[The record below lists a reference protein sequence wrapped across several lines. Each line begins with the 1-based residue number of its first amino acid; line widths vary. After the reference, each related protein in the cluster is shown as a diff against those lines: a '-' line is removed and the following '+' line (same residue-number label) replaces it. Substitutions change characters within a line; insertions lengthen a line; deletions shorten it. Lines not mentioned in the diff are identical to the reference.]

1 MMRTFFPALLLLGLF
16 LVFEGNAGA
25 ISFDIKP
32 VKIFFDADVK
42 AEKLTI
48 KNSGEND
55 LTLQL
60 KIYKWS
66 QDAEGK
72 DLYEETADVI
82 LFPRILK
89 MGKGEE
95 KIVRI
100 GTQLAPAAVEGT
112 FRIYIEE
119 IPETRETQEGAAV
132 SFVTRAGVPL
142 FRTPLKADAR
152 GKVESLSV
160 KNGNIEAKVRNEG
173 NLHFIIK
180 SVRFRI
186 TNPEGKETFSQEAG
200 GWYLL
205 SGASR
210 VYSAS
215 IPGNV
220 CKSGNKLD
228 VEVKTS
234 RFVLKSA
241 LNLDGS
247 MCGP

>member
-1 MMRTFFPALLLLGLF
+1 MIHTLFPALLLLGLS
-16 LVFEGNAGA
+16 LVLAGSAGA
-25 ISFDIKP
+25 ISFEIKP

-48 KNSGEND
+48 RNSGEND

-72 DLYEETADVI
+72 DNYEETPDVV

-119 IPETRETQEGAAV
+119 IPEIKETQEGAAV

-142 FRTPLKADAR
+142 FRTPLKVDAKGKVDSLSMKN
-152 GKVESLSV
+152 GKVE
-160 KNGNIEAKVRNEG
+160 ARVRNDG

-186 TNPEGKETFSQEAG
+186 TNPGGKEMFSQEAG

-215 IPGNV
+215 IPENV
-220 CKSGNKLD
+220 CKSGNNLD

-234 RFVLKSA
+234 RFVLNA
-241 LNLDGS
+241 AMALDGS